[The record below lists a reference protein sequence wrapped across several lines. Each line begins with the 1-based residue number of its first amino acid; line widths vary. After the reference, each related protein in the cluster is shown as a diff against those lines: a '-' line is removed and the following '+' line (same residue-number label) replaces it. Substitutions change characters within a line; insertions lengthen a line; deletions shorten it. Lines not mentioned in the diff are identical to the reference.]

1 MSFVSLICIFPYICF
16 HSNKPNVLKQK
27 LELMWSNFITCLPQH
42 NWRLHIKSWVSCP
55 SSFGGFCWTRFSLLS
70 YSLAAEK
77 EPFLHSNKTQKWV
90 IQDRNMPLLPSSEK
104 IQAPFHHT
112 KWHRPR
118 KFPAPAFP
126 TKWAQWHFQMRRQE
140 RRYCLSRLD
149 WWTGFL
155 SRPMAACVDTDM
167 WGCFLTLPQKTQ
179 APQSLTQEPEY
190 N

>member
-1 MSFVSLICIFPYICF
+1 MSLGWGHFSRKSIGCPPTSVSSAGHWLVKGYRETASKFRKKKCLSCHRTAFFPYICF

-27 LELMWSNFITCLPQH
+27 PELMWSNFITCLPQR

-77 EPFLHSNKTQKWV
+77 EPLFHSNKIQKWV
-90 IQDRNMPLLPSSEK
+90 IQESNMSLLSSSEK

-126 TKWAQWHFQMRRQE
+126 TKRAQWHFPSE
-140 RRYCLSRLD
+140 EAGEEVLS
-149 WWTGFL
+149 
-155 SRPMAACVDTDM
+155 V
-167 WGCFLTLPQKTQ
+167 
-179 APQSLTQEPEY
+179 
-190 N
+190 